1 MTVGRRK
8 LAGVS
13 RRLRDSSQAFATVQR
28 NPTLRRALLAFG
40 FAWTAEWAFTV
51 ALGVVAFRNGGAT
64 AVGVVAFA
72 RMAPAALLAPI
83 SIAVADHFG
92 RGHLLVYASLLRAGA
107 IAAATLMLA
116 VSAPLVTVYAFA
128 VLATATFIVFRP
140 AHSAL
145 PRCARSGRR
154 TSAPSR

>member
-1 MTVGRRK
+1 MTHPPRVPGVGVDPEAGGPACLLARPCPGACSTHSRSARDDDGSEPRAERRWPHQAGRPARHCNRDEEFGRVMTVGRRK

-72 RMAPAALLAPI
+72 RMAPA
-83 SIAVADHFG
+83 
-92 RGHLLVYASLLRAGA
+92 
-107 IAAATLMLA
+107 
-116 VSAPLVTVYAFA
+116 
-128 VLATATFIVFRP
+128 
-140 AHSAL
+140 
-145 PRCARSGRR
+145 
-154 TSAPSR
+154 